1 MNRGEIVLTW
11 AGFLLLSMIY
21 ADRGI
26 LILIVNLWL
35 LICKVYSKHEIIRLF
50 ILVESDL
57 KARVAEVAKYDKVW
71 YNI

>member
-1 MNRGEIVLTW
+1 MNKGKIVLTW

-26 LILIVNLWL
+26 LILIVDLWL
-35 LICKVYSKHEIIRLF
+35 LICKVCSKHEIIRLF